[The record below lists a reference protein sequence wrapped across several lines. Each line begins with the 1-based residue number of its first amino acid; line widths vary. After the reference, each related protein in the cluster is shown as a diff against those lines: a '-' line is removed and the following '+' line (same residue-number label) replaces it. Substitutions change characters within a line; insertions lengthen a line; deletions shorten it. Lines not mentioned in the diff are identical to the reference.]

1 MEMTEPVGADARG
14 WRLLPRGE
22 HALHPLLVTLL
33 LMVLVAKPLVDM
45 GILPLHGMIWA
56 MLLVILAGIAAL
68 DGLSRRTRRIM
79 TAVILAGV
87 AMQGPALGSTGDAPA
102 VIGDAGVMLSLSLL
116 AAAILRQT
124 FAPGRVTLRRI
135 EGALAAYLL
144 VGLIFASAYDAV
156 NALAPGAF
164 ERGGVP
170 MPSTTRSGEFLFF
183 SVITLTTTGYGD
195 IVPVHPVARSLA
207 MLQVIT
213 GTLFTTVLLA
223 RLVSLELAG
232 RLRD

>member
-1 MEMTEPVGADARG
+1 MTEAARAPGKG

-33 LMVLVAKPLVDM
+33 LMVMVAKPLVDL
-45 GILPLHGMIWA
+45 GILPLHAMIWG
-56 MLLVILAGIAAL
+56 MLLVILAGITVL
-68 DGLSRRTRRIM
+68 EGLSRRTRRIM

-87 AMQGPALGSTGDAPA
+87 VMQGPSLGSAGDAPV
-102 VIGDAGVMLSLSLL
+102 VIGDAGAVLSLSLL

-124 FAPGRVTLRRI
+124 FAPGRVTMRRI

-144 VGLIFASAYDAV
+144 IGLIFATAYDALNV
-156 NALAPGAF
+156 LAPGAF
-164 ERGGVP
+164 HRGGVP
-170 MPSTTRSGEFLFF
+170 LPSTPRSGEFLFF
-183 SVITLTTTGYGD
+183 SIITLTTTGYGD

-223 RLVSLELAG
+223 RLVSLELAD
-232 RLRD
+232 RRRS

>member
-1 MEMTEPVGADARG
+1 MTDPDPAGAG
-14 WRLLPRGE
+14 FWRVLPRGE

-33 LMVLVAKPLVDM
+33 LMVLVAKPLVDL

-68 DGLSRRTRRIM
+68 DGLSRRARRIM

-87 AMQGPALGSTGDAPA
+87 VMQGPSLGDPGEAPA
-102 VIGDAGVMLSLSLL
+102 VIGDAGAVLSLSLL

-144 VGLIFASAYDAV
+144 VGLIFASAYDAL
-156 NALAPGAF
+156 NTLAPGAF

-170 MPSTTRSGEFLFF
+170 LPSTPRSGEFLFF

-232 RLRD
+232 RARD

>member
-1 MEMTEPVGADARG
+1 MTGTEAKPR
-14 WRLLPRGE
+14 WLPRGE

-33 LMVLVAKPLVDM
+33 LMVLVAKPMVDL
-45 GILPLHGMIWA
+45 GILPMHGMIWC
-56 MLLVILAGIAAL
+56 MLLVILAGITVL

-79 TAVILAGV
+79 TAVILVGV
-87 AMQGPALGSTGDAPA
+87 ALQGPSLGIAGDAPA
-102 VIGDAGVMLSLSLL
+102 VIGDAGAMLSLSLL

-144 VGLIFASAYDAV
+144 IGVIFASAYDAV

-164 ERGGVP
+164 EHGGVP
-170 MPSTTRSGEFLFF
+170 LPSTPRAGEFLFF
-183 SVITLTTTGYGD
+183 SIITQTTTGYGD

-232 RLRD
+232 RVRE

>member
-1 MEMTEPVGADARG
+1 MTTDAARPGGG
-14 WRLLPRGE
+14 WRVLPRGE
-22 HALHPLLVTLL
+22 HALHPLLVALL
-33 LMVLVAKPLVDM
+33 LMVLVAKPLVDL
-45 GILPLHGMIWA
+45 GILPMHGMAWC
-56 MLLVILAGIAAL
+56 MLLVILAGIAVL
-68 DGLSRRTRRIM
+68 DGLSGRARRIM

-87 AMQGPALGSTGDAPA
+87 ALQGPSLGSPGNTPA
-102 VIGDAGVMLSLSLL
+102 VIGDAGAVLSLSLL
-116 AAAILRQT
+116 VAAILRQT

-144 VGLIFASAYDAV
+144 IGVIFASAYDAL

-164 ERGGVP
+164 HRGGVP
-170 MPSTTRSGEFLFF
+170 LPPTPRSGEFLFF
-183 SVITLTTTGYGD
+183 SIITLTTTGYGD

-223 RLVSLELAG
+223 RLVSLELADRSG
-232 RLRD
+232 R

>member
-1 MEMTEPVGADARG
+1 MTEAVRAAGG
-14 WRLLPRGE
+14 WRFLPRGE

-33 LMVLVAKPLVDM
+33 LMILVAKPLVDL
-45 GILPLHGMIWA
+45 GILPLRAMIWA
-56 MLLVILAGIAAL
+56 MLLVILTGITVL

-79 TAVILAGV
+79 TAVILGGV
-87 AMQGPALGSTGDAPA
+87 AMQGPSLGSAGHAPA
-102 VIGDAGVMLSLSLL
+102 VIGDAGAVLSLSLL

-144 VGLIFASAYDAV
+144 MGLIFASAYDAV

-170 MPSTTRSGEFLFF
+170 VPSMPRSGDFFFF
-183 SVITLTTTGYGD
+183 SMITQTTTGYGD

-207 MLQVIT
+207 ILQVIT

-223 RLVSLELAG
+223 RLVSLELAW
-232 RLRD
+232 RVRE

>member
-1 MEMTEPVGADARG
+1 MTEAPQAEGG
-14 WRLLPRGE
+14 WRFLPRGE

-33 LMVLVAKPLVDM
+33 LMIMVAKPLVDL
-45 GILPLHGMIWA
+45 GILPLNGMAWA
-56 MLLVILAGIAAL
+56 MLLVILAGIAVL

-79 TAVILAGV
+79 TAVILAGI
-87 AMQGPALGSTGDAPA
+87 AMQGPSLGSPDDAPA
-102 VIGDAGVMLSLSLL
+102 VIGDAGAVLSLSLL

-144 VGLIFASAYDAV
+144 MGLIFATAYDTL

-170 MPSTTRSGEFLFF
+170 LPSTPRSGEFLFF
-183 SVITLTTTGYGD
+183 SVVTQTTTGYGD

-223 RLVSLELAG
+223 RLVSLELADRRG
-232 RLRD
+232 P